1 MELNKIQKTFLT
13 VQELIRYTG
22 YSQQQIYKLTQNK
35 IIPHYKP
42 SGRKIL
48 FKIDEIDSWIEKG
61 LVKAKALLKPK
72 G

>member
-48 FKIDEIDSWIEKG
+48 FKIDEIDRWI
-61 LVKAKALLKPK
+61 
-72 G
+72 